1 MRKDPRM
8 GRPGGYGLKL
18 TAHTDGASRGNP
30 GPSAY
35 GFTIEKDGAVIE
47 DGGDYIGETTN
58 NIAEYRAFVAAL
70 ERMKELGASEVV
82 VYSDSELAVRQI
94 NGVYRVRNAG
104 LMPLFARVKDLLEE
118 FRSWKVVHVTRDKN
132 SLADGLA
139 NKALDR
145 HLKSRK

>member
-1 MRKDPRM
+1 M
-8 GRPGGYGLKL
+8 GRQGGARLKL

-30 GPSAY
+30 GPAAF
-35 GFTIEKDGAVIE
+35 GFTIEKDGVVVE
-47 DGGDYIGETTN
+47 DGGEFIGEATN
-58 NIAEYRAFVAAL
+58 NIAEYKAFVAAL

-104 LMPLFARVKDLLEE
+104 LMPLFERVKDLLEA
-118 FRSWKVVHVTRDKN
+118 FRTWKVVHVSRDKN

-145 HLKSRK
+145 QLKSKK